1 MTFESNF
8 IHASIDNFDLNED
21 TLSGKNTTHSMAM
34 VLFQKKSSISTFVRE
49 NILRGGAYSLGTPEE
64 NGLNF
69 QNILK
74 YVKPVFFFFNS
85 FFNFIL
91 KI

>member
-21 TLSGKNTTHSMAM
+21 TLSGKNTHSMSM

-74 YVKPVFFFFNS
+74 YVKPVFFFLIRF
-85 FFNFIL
+85 L
-91 KI
+91 TLY